1 MYKAKEAGGGVRVWE
16 HSFADG
22 PRGALRARTLVPP
35 SAPFLAEPARLA
47 SAMLQTH
54 LPRTVA
60 AEWNAVVVGKEGQV
74 LTVALPMPNNAA
86 VDAISKAS
94 GFAIYPVYSN
104 GADLE
109 ATRLRL
115 NEAETS

>member
-1 MYKAKEAGGGVRVWE
+1 MYKAKETGGGVRVWE

-22 PRGALRARTLVPP
+22 PRGALRGTALV
-35 SAPFLAEPARLA
+35 APAAPYLAEPARLA
-47 SAMLQTH
+47 SSALQKH
-54 LPRTVA
+54 LPRALA
-60 AEWNAVVVGKEGQV
+60 AEWNAVVVGREGQV
-74 LTVALPMPNNAA
+74 LTVALPGPNNAA

-104 GADLE
+104 AADLE

-115 NEAETS
+115 VEA